1 MYSPKGKETGK
12 TKLIRKIRLQEEQ
25 ISEMRLY
32 IETLKQLVKE
42 CHSMTLSSQKKYFYT
57 HNSDVY

>member
-1 MYSPKGKETGK
+1 MYSPKAKETGK

-42 CHSMTLSSQKKYFYT
+42 CHSMTLSSKKNYFYT